1 MDKYNFISY
10 LNGNLSTGG
19 NFYSGKHFPSHTF
32 FAPWNNTC
40 KEIREV
46 QLSLFIVGGER
57 VGIKIPPLNPGM
69 LKSLI

>member
-46 QLSLFIVGGER
+46 QLSLFIVGGKGLVLR
-57 VGIKIPPLNPGM
+57 
-69 LKSLI
+69 SLP

>member
-1 MDKYNFISY
+1 ME
-10 LNGNLSTGG
+10 NLSTGG
-19 NFYSGKHFPSHTF
+19 NFYSGKHFPSHIL
-32 FAPWNNTC
+32 FAPWN

-46 QLSLFIVGGER
+46 QPSLFIVGGKR